1 MTSLAKTYIWQQTD
15 WPTWSYDATTLSILL
30 ANAHQAQGRLL
41 GKMQSLGFGVQQQT
55 SLQVLTDDVLKTSE
69 IEGEFLRPELVR
81 SSVAKR
87 LGIDIGGLSDSD
99 RTVDGIVDIVMDATS
114 KHAQDLSLDRLLSWH
129 AALFPLGYS
138 GIHKISAGQLR
149 DDRLGPMQ
157 VISGAIGREK
167 VHFEAPPASCL
178 RSEITQFLNWFNA
191 SQSLDPY
198 LKAGIAHLW
207 FVTIHPFDDG
217 NGRIGRAIADM
228 ALSRADQSR
237 DRFYS
242 LSSQIM
248 KERQGYYLHLE
259 RSQKGSLD
267 ATEWLAWFLQC
278 LINAIDSANSNLYST
293 LAKTQFWQHW
303 QGVPFN
309 ERQIK
314 LLNRLLDGFEGNLT
328 NKKWSLIAKCSADTA
343 LRDITDLL
351 DRGVLSRGS
360 SSGRSTHYLIK
371 QPERFSYKRNCS

>member
-1 MTSLAKTYIWQQTD
+1 MTSVAKNYIWQQTD

-30 ANAHQAQGRLL
+30 ANAHQSQGRLL

-114 KHAQDLSLDRLLSWH
+114 NHAHDLSLDRLLSWH

-371 QPERFSYKRNCS
+371 QPERFS

>member
-114 KHAQDLSLDRLLSWH
+114 NHAHDLSLDRLLSWH

-157 VISGAIGREK
+157 VISGG
-167 VHFEAPPASCL
+167 S
-178 RSEITQFLNWFNA
+178 FL
-191 SQSLDPY
+191 
-198 LKAGIAHLW
+198 
-207 FVTIHPFDDG
+207 
-217 NGRIGRAIADM
+217 
-228 ALSRADQSR
+228 
-237 DRFYS
+237 
-242 LSSQIM
+242 
-248 KERQGYYLHLE
+248 
-259 RSQKGSLD
+259 
-267 ATEWLAWFLQC
+267 
-278 LINAIDSANSNLYST
+278 
-293 LAKTQFWQHW
+293 
-303 QGVPFN
+303 
-309 ERQIK
+309 
-314 LLNRLLDGFEGNLT
+314 
-328 NKKWSLIAKCSADTA
+328 
-343 LRDITDLL
+343 
-351 DRGVLSRGS
+351 
-360 SSGRSTHYLIK
+360 
-371 QPERFSYKRNCS
+371 

>member
-1 MTSLAKTYIWQQTD
+1 MISLAKTYIWQQTD

-99 RTVDGIVDIVMDATS
+99 RTVDGIVDIVVDATS

-371 QPERFSYKRNCS
+371 QPERFS

>member
-207 FVTIHPFDDG
+207 FVTVHPFDDG

-371 QPERFSYKRNCS
+371 QPERFS

>member
-114 KHAQDLSLDRLLSWH
+114 NHAHDLSLDRLLSWH

-259 RSQKGSLD
+259 RSQKGSLN

-371 QPERFSYKRNCS
+371 QPERFS

>member
-1 MTSLAKTYIWQQTD
+1 MTSLAKTSIWQQTD

-114 KHAQDLSLDRLLSWH
+114 NHAQDLSLDRLLSWH

-371 QPERFSYKRNCS
+371 QPERFS

>member
-114 KHAQDLSLDRLLSWH
+114 NHAQDLSLDRLLSWH

-371 QPERFSYKRNCS
+371 QPERFS

>member
-114 KHAQDLSLDRLLSWH
+114 KHAQDLSLDRLLAWH

-371 QPERFSYKRNCS
+371 QPERFS

>member
-1 MTSLAKTYIWQQTD
+1 MISLAKTYIWQQTD

-114 KHAQDLSLDRLLSWH
+114 NHAHDLSLDRLLSWH

-351 DRGVLSRGS
+351 DRSVLSRGS

-371 QPERFSYKRNCS
+371 QPERFS

>member
-1 MTSLAKTYIWQQTD
+1 MISLAKTYIWQQTD

-114 KHAQDLSLDRLLSWH
+114 NHAHDLSLDRLLSWH

-157 VISGAIGREK
+157 LISGAIGREK

-371 QPERFSYKRNCS
+371 QPERFS

>member
-114 KHAQDLSLDRLLSWH
+114 KHTQDLSLDRLLSWH

-371 QPERFSYKRNCS
+371 QPERFS

>member
-114 KHAQDLSLDRLLSWH
+114 NHAHDLSLDRLLSWH
-129 AALFPLGYS
+129 AARFPLGYS

-157 VISGAIGREK
+157 VISGAVGREK

-178 RSEITQFLNWFNA
+178 RSEITQFLDWFNA

-371 QPERFSYKRNCS
+371 QPERFS

>member
-114 KHAQDLSLDRLLSWH
+114 NHAHDLFLDRLLSWH

-360 SSGRSTHYLIK
+360 SSGRSTHYLI
-371 QPERFSYKRNCS
+371 

>member
-1 MTSLAKTYIWQQTD
+1 MISLAKTYIWQQTD

-114 KHAQDLSLDRLLSWH
+114 NHAQDLSLDRLLSWH

-157 VISGAIGREK
+157 VISGAIRREK

-371 QPERFSYKRNCS
+371 QPERFS

>member
-69 IEGEFLRPELVR
+69 IEGEFLRPKLVR

-114 KHAQDLSLDRLLSWH
+114 NHAHDLSLDRLLSWH

-371 QPERFSYKRNCS
+371 QPERFS

>member
-138 GIHKISAGQLR
+138 GVHKISAGQLR

-371 QPERFSYKRNCS
+371 QPERFS

>member
-99 RTVDGIVDIVMDATS
+99 RAVDGIVDIVMDATS
-114 KHAQDLSLDRLLSWH
+114 NHAHDLSLERLLSWH

-371 QPERFSYKRNCS
+371 QPERFS

>member
-1 MTSLAKTYIWQQTD
+1 MTTLAKNYIWQHKD
-15 WPTWSYDATTLSILL
+15 WPIWSYDATTLSILL
-30 ANAHQAQGRLL
+30 ANAHQAQGMLL
-41 GKMQSLGFGVQQQT
+41 SKMQSLGFGVQQQT

-99 RTVDGIVDIVMDATS
+99 RAVDGIVDIVMDATS
-114 KHAQDLSLDRLLSWH
+114 NHAHDLSLERLLSWH

-293 LAKTQFWQHW
+293 LVKTQFWQHW

-351 DRGVLSRGS
+351 ERGVLSKGS

-371 QPERFSYKRNCS
+371 HLERFG

>member
-343 LRDITDLL
+343 LRDITNLL

-371 QPERFSYKRNCS
+371 QPERFS

>member
-114 KHAQDLSLDRLLSWH
+114 NHTQDLSLDRLLSWH

-371 QPERFSYKRNCS
+371 QPERFS

>member
-1 MTSLAKTYIWQQTD
+1 MISLAKTYIWQQTD

-242 LSSQIM
+242 LSRQIM

-371 QPERFSYKRNCS
+371 QPERFS

>member
-351 DRGVLSRGS
+351 ERGVLSKGS

-371 QPERFSYKRNCS
+371 HLERFG

>member
-293 LAKTQFWQHW
+293 LAKTQCWQHW

-371 QPERFSYKRNCS
+371 QPERFS

>member
-114 KHAQDLSLDRLLSWH
+114 NHAHDLSLDRLLSWH

-167 VHFEAPPASCL
+167 IHFEAPPASCL

-371 QPERFSYKRNCS
+371 QPERFS

>member
-1 MTSLAKTYIWQQTD
+1 MISLAKTYIWQQTD

-114 KHAQDLSLDRLLSWH
+114 NHAHDLSLDRLLSWH

-371 QPERFSYKRNCS
+371 QPERFS

>member
-114 KHAQDLSLDRLLSWH
+114 NHAHDLSLDRLLSWH

-267 ATEWLAWFLQC
+267 ASEWLAWFLQC

-371 QPERFSYKRNCS
+371 QPERFS

>member
-114 KHAQDLSLDRLLSWH
+114 NHAQDLSLDRLLSWH

-207 FVTIHPFDDG
+207 FVTVHPFDDG

-371 QPERFSYKRNCS
+371 QPERFS

>member
-1 MTSLAKTYIWQQTD
+1 MTSLAKTSIWQQTD

-371 QPERFSYKRNCS
+371 QPERFS

>member
-157 VISGAIGREK
+157 VISGAVGREK

-371 QPERFSYKRNCS
+371 QPERFS

>member
-15 WPTWSYDATTLSILL
+15 WPTWSYDVTTLSILL

-114 KHAQDLSLDRLLSWH
+114 NHAHDLSLDRLLSWH

-371 QPERFSYKRNCS
+371 QPERFS

>member
-1 MTSLAKTYIWQQTD
+1 
-15 WPTWSYDATTLSILL
+15 
-30 ANAHQAQGRLL
+30 
-41 GKMQSLGFGVQQQT
+41 
-55 SLQVLTDDVLKTSE
+55 
-69 IEGEFLRPELVR
+69 VR

-371 QPERFSYKRNCS
+371 QPERFS

>member
-114 KHAQDLSLDRLLSWH
+114 NHAHDLSLDRLLSWH

-149 DDRLGPMQ
+149 DDHLGPMQ

-371 QPERFSYKRNCS
+371 QPERFS

>member
-114 KHAQDLSLDRLLSWH
+114 NHAHDLFLDRLLSWH

-371 QPERFSYKRNCS
+371 QPERFS

>member
-114 KHAQDLSLDRLLSWH
+114 NHAHDLSLDRLLSWH

-314 LLNRLLDGFEGNLT
+314 LLNRLLDGFVGNLT

-371 QPERFSYKRNCS
+371 QPERFS

>member
-1 MTSLAKTYIWQQTD
+1 MISLAKTYIWQQTD

-114 KHAQDLSLDRLLSWH
+114 NHAHDLSLDRLLSWH
-129 AALFPLGYS
+129 AALFPMGYS

-371 QPERFSYKRNCS
+371 QPERFS

>member
-1 MTSLAKTYIWQQTD
+1 MISLAKTYIWQQTD

-99 RTVDGIVDIVMDATS
+99 RTVDGIVDIVIDATS

-371 QPERFSYKRNCS
+371 QPERFS

>member
-1 MTSLAKTYIWQQTD
+1 MNTLAKTYNWQHKD
-15 WPTWSYDATTLSILL
+15 WPIWSYDATTLSILL
-30 ANAHQAQGRLL
+30 ANAHQAQGMLL
-41 GKMQSLGFGVQQQT
+41 GKMQGLGFGVQQQT
-55 SLQVLTDDVLKTSE
+55 CLQVLTDDVLKTSE

-99 RTVDGIVDIVMDATS
+99 RAVDGIVDIVMDATS
-114 KHAQDLSLDRLLSWH
+114 NHAHDLSLERLLSWH

-167 VHFEAPPASCL
+167 VHFEAPPASRL
-178 RSEITQFLNWFNA
+178 SSEITQFLNWFNA

-293 LAKTQFWQHW
+293 LVKTQFWQHW

-314 LLNRLLDGFEGNLT
+314 LLNRLLDSFEGNLT

-351 DRGVLSRGS
+351 ERGVLSKGS

-371 QPERFSYKRNCS
+371 HLERFG

>member
-138 GIHKISAGQLR
+138 GIHKISARQLR

-371 QPERFSYKRNCS
+371 QPERFS

>member
-371 QPERFSYKRNCS
+371 QPERFS

>member
-69 IEGEFLRPELVR
+69 IESEFLRPELVR

-114 KHAQDLSLDRLLSWH
+114 NHAHDLSLDRLLSWH

-371 QPERFSYKRNCS
+371 QPERFS